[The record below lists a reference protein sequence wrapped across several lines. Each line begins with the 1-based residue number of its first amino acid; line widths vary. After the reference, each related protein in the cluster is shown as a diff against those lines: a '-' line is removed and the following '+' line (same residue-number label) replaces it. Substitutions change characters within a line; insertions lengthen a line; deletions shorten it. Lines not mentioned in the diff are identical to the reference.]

1 MVRGVDL
8 SLSNVKE
15 EMDDHLTA
23 INENTQEIELCYSH
37 MMEMNKRIKF
47 LENKIDF
54 MQKIIAKLV
63 QNEQIPVKSEDKPK
77 IRLSKQEQKLFMQFY
92 SFDGALDLTML
103 CAKLARSDGFIRY
116 YINSLIQKGVP
127 ILKENRGKKQYFLLD
142 PQFKDEHARN
152 NLVLIER
159 DLSLDNF
166 DQGIM

>member
-8 SLSNVKE
+8 SLYNVKE

-47 LENKIDF
+47 LENKVDF
-54 MQKIIAKLV
+54 MQKIMGKLV
-63 QNEQIPVKSEDKPK
+63 QSEQTPTKVEEKAK
-77 IRLSKQEQKLFMQFY
+77 IRLSKQEQNLFMQFY
-92 SFDGALDLTML
+92 AFDGAMDLNML
-103 CAKLARSDGFIRY
+103 TANLGRSEGFIRY
-116 YINSLIQKGVP
+116 YINSLVQKGVP

-142 PQFKDEHARN
+142 PQFKDEHAKHGA
-152 NLVLIER
+152 VLIER

-166 DQGIM
+166 DQGIL

>member
-1 MVRGVDL
+1 
-8 SLSNVKE
+8 
-15 EMDDHLTA
+15 MDDHLTA

-54 MQKIIAKLV
+54 MQKIIGKLV
-63 QNEQIPVKSEDKPK
+63 QSEQIPIKSDEKPK

-92 SFDGALDLTML
+92 SFDGAMDLTML
-103 CAKLARSDGFIRY
+103 TANLGRSEGFIRY
-116 YINSLIQKGVP
+116 YINSLVQKGVP

-152 NLVLIER
+152 NTVLIER